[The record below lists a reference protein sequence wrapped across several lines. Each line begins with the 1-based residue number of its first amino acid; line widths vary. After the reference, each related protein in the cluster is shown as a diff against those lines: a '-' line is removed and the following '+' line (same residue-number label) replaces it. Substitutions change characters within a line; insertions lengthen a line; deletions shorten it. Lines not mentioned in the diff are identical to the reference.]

1 MRGWRAAGRGRGEAG
16 DVSPLPKVVLCVQQK
31 LRAST
36 AARGDTQARETGSRG
51 HTHGGCSRPLGMVAV
66 PWALLT
72 AWGLQE
78 VWGLRPW
85 WSPAKNVDFTP
96 LPGLPE
102 GKPGYRRK
110 EAGAGELLWNLD
122 GGGADR
128 RGGGRGGLEMLCR
141 AVGGLEL
148 PSWGSGLGRTW
159 PLSGSLP
166 GAWGLVAG
174 LWILLTLRSAEG
186 RLHTA
191 CQTLSPQTSPRG
203 CPQALRTEAGL
214 APLWRHAQL
223 TRPSSPDFGCGAA
236 LISSGP
242 SSLSAQSGPRAA

>member
-1 MRGWRAAGRGRGEAG
+1 MCEALTAVCRAGRGVPICVLSGVRVRGWRASGRGRGEAG

-36 AARGDTQARETGSRG
+36 AARGDTQARETSSRG

-102 GKPGYRRK
+102 GKPGYGRK

-128 RGGGRGGLEMLCR
+128 RGGVGASWRWCAELLGAWNFPRG
-141 AVGGLEL
+141 APV
-148 PSWGSGLGRTW
+148 WGAPGHCQGPFLG
-159 PLSGSLP
+159 P
-166 GAWGLVAG
+166 GAWWL
-174 LWILLTLRSAEG
+174 
-186 RLHTA
+186 
-191 CQTLSPQTSPRG
+191 
-203 CPQALRTEAGL
+203 
-214 APLWRHAQL
+214 
-223 TRPSSPDFGCGAA
+223 D
-236 LISSGP
+236 SGYC
-242 SSLSAQSGPRAA
+242 